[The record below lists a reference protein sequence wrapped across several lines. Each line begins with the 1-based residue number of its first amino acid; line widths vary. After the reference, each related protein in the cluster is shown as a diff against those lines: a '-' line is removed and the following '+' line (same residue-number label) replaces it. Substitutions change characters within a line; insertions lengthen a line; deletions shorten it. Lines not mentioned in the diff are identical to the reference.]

1 MFFKKIVLSF
11 FIVFSLLWWYILS
24 STSFYIWWEQ
34 WKEIQKKAQE
44 IFNSLDEDQKKALAK
59 KCAKWWVGKLQAMI
73 SDGKAGP
80 ITMCVLKSCVKLNT
94 DIPGVWQYVC
104 NDSQNKFWVI
114 MWWLMKLLINFVVA
128 VAFIA
133 LIASWVMMMLS
144 WVNQSTAWKWKELL
158 KKVVIWIVLLGLSG
172 LILHTINPNFFK

>member
-1 MFFKKIVLSF
+1 MKKVILLFLSLI
-11 FIVFSLLWWYILS
+11 FIIFSNFVIANPTIGVS
-24 STSFYIWWEQ
+24 SSS
-34 WKEIQKKAQE
+34 
-44 IFNSLDEDQKKALAK
+44 NSSSSNSSSSS
-59 KCAKWWVGKLQAMI
+59 VVS
-73 SDGKAGP
+73 SDD
-80 ITMCVLKSCVKLNT
+80 CVKLNT
-94 DIPGVWQYVC
+94 DIPWIWK
-104 NDSQNKFWVI
+104 NKICEKDATSSFGKL

-128 VAFIA
+128 IAFIA